1 MIAHPMN
8 GGLKSAAM
16 APYIPAR
23 GIQLQRQ
30 CVCGGSSGLTG
41 SCPEC
46 ETKKLVGQPLQTKL
60 RINEPGDEYE
70 QEADRVADQVMKMP
84 EPASEMD
91 TSKNSG
97 SALVQRNVGAND
109 AGPAAAPAIVQDVLS
124 SPGEPLNAETRA
136 FFEPRFGHD
145 FSRVRVHNDRHAA
158 ASARAVNALAYTVGA
173 DVSFGAG
180 QYRVNSTQ
188 GRRLLAH
195 ELTHVVQQSAAGSYR
210 APSLQRTASFVNG
223 SISETLNLADRVLN
237 GQSAGETDFVLNGS
251 TFTTVTTVNDGVK
264 ALHVP
269 RLGSS
274 ARGRRTRCWFA
285 SVPDN
290 EVSFAM
296 RILSPDPWSA
306 ATTKAAMGNLLP
318 GLSAACSGADAST
331 FTVNGSPTN
340 QDQRD
345 RTRAHE
351 QRHADDYQVI
361 LNDIIA
367 PWDKAVTEARA
378 KRKAVVDADKDQC
391 SAKLYGDAVGQNQRP
406 EDIVTAVIKNIN
418 DKAGLFHTSA
428 AGRNVRL
435 ANPAT
440 DRNCNT
446 VTMEAH

>member
-1 MIAHPMN
+1 MIAHTNPQQRSTVPLTFMP
-8 GGLKSAAM
+8 G
-16 APYIPAR
+16 PALL
-23 GIQLQRQ
+23 LQRK
-30 CVCGGSSGLTG
+30 CACGESSDLTG
-41 SCPEC
+41 SCSDC
-46 ETKKLVGQPLQTKL
+46 GKKKLVGQPLQRKL
-60 RINEPGDEYE
+60 RINEPGDRYE
-70 QEADRVADQVMKMP
+70 QEADRVADQVMRMA
-84 EPASEMD
+84 EPASESD
-91 TSKNSG
+91 ASKFSR
-97 SALVQRNVGAND
+97 SALVQRNVGANA
-109 AGPAAAPAIVQDVLS
+109 AGPAAAPAIVQDVVS
-124 SPGEPLNAETRA
+124 SPGEPLDAGTRA

-145 FSRVRVHNDRHAA
+145 FSRVRVHSDRHAA
-158 ASARAVNALAYTVGA
+158 ESARAVNALAYTVGP
-173 DVSFGAG
+173 DVAFGAG
-180 QYRVNSTQ
+180 QYRVNSTE

-210 APSLQRTASFVNG
+210 ASSLQRKAAFVNG
-223 SISETLNLADRVLN
+223 SISETLNLADRVLH
-237 GQSAGETDFVLNGS
+237 GQSAGATDFVLNGS
-251 TFTTVTTVNDGVK
+251 TFTTVNDGVK

-306 ATTKAAMGNLLP
+306 ATTKAALGNLLP
-318 GLSAACSGADAST
+318 GLSAACSGADPAT
-331 FTVNGSPTN
+331 FTVNGSPKN

-391 SAKLYGDAVGQNQRP
+391 SAKLYGEAVGQNQRP
-406 EDIVTAVIKNIN
+406 EDIVTAVIKTIN
-418 DKAGLFHTSA
+418 EKADLFHNSA

-446 VTMEAH
+446 VTAEAH

>member
-1 MIAHPMN
+1 MIAHTAAQLRSTTTSTFKPAP
-8 GGLKSAAM
+8 GLV
-16 APYIPAR
+16 
-23 GIQLQRQ
+23 LQRK
-30 CVCGGSSGLTG
+30 CACGGSSGLTG
-41 SCPEC
+41 SCTEC
-46 ETKKLVGQPLQTKL
+46 ETKKLLGQPLQEKL
-60 RINEPGDEYE
+60 RINEPGDQYE
-70 QEADRVADQVMKMP
+70 QEADRVADQVMRMK
-84 EPASEMD
+84 EPTSERD
-91 TSKNSG
+91 TSKNSR
-97 SALVQRNVGAND
+97 SALVQRNVGANA

-145 FSRVRVHNDRHAA
+145 FSRVRVHSDRHAA

-180 QYRVNSTQ
+180 QYRVNSTE

-223 SISETLNLADRVLN
+223 SISETLNLANRVLRS
-237 GQSAGETDFVLNGS
+237 QSAGETDFVLNGS
-251 TFTTVTTVNDGVK
+251 TFTTVNDGVK

-318 GLSAACSGADAST
+318 GLSAACSGADAAT
-331 FTVNGSPTN
+331 FTVNGSPKN

-406 EDIVTAVIKNIN
+406 VDIVTAVINNIN
-418 DKAGLFHTSA
+418 DKARLFHASA

-435 ANPAT
+435 ANPGT

-446 VTMEAH
+446 VTAEAH

>member
-1 MIAHPMN
+1 MIAHTAAQLRSTTTSTFKPAP
-8 GGLKSAAM
+8 GLV
-16 APYIPAR
+16 
-23 GIQLQRQ
+23 LQRKGA
-30 CVCGGSSGLTG
+30 CGGSSGLTG
-41 SCPEC
+41 SCTEC
-46 ETKKLVGQPLQTKL
+46 ETKKLLGQPLQEKL
-60 RINEPGDEYE
+60 RINEPGDQYE
-70 QEADRVADQVMKMP
+70 QEADRVADQVMRMK
-84 EPASEMD
+84 EPTSERD
-91 TSKNSG
+91 TSKNSR
-97 SALVQRNVGAND
+97 SALVQRNVGANA

-145 FSRVRVHNDRHAA
+145 FSRVRVHSDRHAA

-180 QYRVNSTQ
+180 QYRVNSTE

-223 SISETLNLADRVLN
+223 SISETLNLANRVLRS
-237 GQSAGETDFVLNGS
+237 QSAGETDFVLNGS
-251 TFTTVTTVNDGVK
+251 TFTTVNDGVK

-318 GLSAACSGADAST
+318 GLSAACSGADAAT
-331 FTVNGSPTN
+331 FTVNGSPKN

-406 EDIVTAVIKNIN
+406 EDIVTAVINNIN
-418 DKAGLFHTSA
+418 DKARLFHASA

-435 ANPAT
+435 ANPGT

-446 VTMEAH
+446 VTAEAH

>member
-1 MIAHPMN
+1 MPTFRPSRA
-8 GGLKSAAM
+8 
-16 APYIPAR
+16 
-23 GIQLQRQ
+23 IQLQRK
-30 CVCGGSSGLTG
+30 CACGGSSGLTG
-41 SCPEC
+41 SCTEC
-46 ETKKLVGQPLQTKL
+46 EKKKLVGQPLQTNL
-60 RINEPGDEYE
+60 AINDTGDAYE
-70 QEADRVADQVMKMP
+70 QEADRVAEQVMKMQ
-84 EPASEMD
+84 EPASETD
-91 TSKNSG
+91 TSKHSG
-97 SALVQRNVGAND
+97 SALVQRNVGANA
-109 AGPAAAPAIVQDVLS
+109 AGAAAAPAIVQHVLS

-145 FSRVRVHNDRHAA
+145 FSRVRVHSDRHAA

-180 QYRVNSTQ
+180 QYRVNSSE

-290 EVSFAM
+290 EVSYAM

-318 GLSAACSGADAST
+318 GLSAACSGADAAT
-331 FTVNGSPTN
+331 FTVNGSPKN

-406 EDIVTAVIKNIN
+406 EDIVTAVINNIN
-418 DKAGLFHTSA
+418 AKARLFHTSA

-446 VTMEAH
+446 VTTEAH

>member
-1 MIAHPMN
+1 MPTFRPSRA
-8 GGLKSAAM
+8 
-16 APYIPAR
+16 
-23 GIQLQRQ
+23 IQLQRK
-30 CVCGGSSGLTG
+30 CACGGSSGLTG

-46 ETKKLVGQPLQTKL
+46 ENKVLVGQSSQTKL
-60 RINEPGDEYE
+60 PINQAGDGYE
-70 QEADRVADQVMKMP
+70 QEADQVAEQVMRMT
-84 EPASEMD
+84 EPASARD
-91 TSKNSG
+91 TSKIST
-97 SALVQRNVGAND
+97 SALVQRNVGASA
-109 AGPAAAPAIVQDVLS
+109 AGPPAAAPAIVQDVLS

-145 FSRVRVHNDRHAA
+145 FSRVRVHSDRHAA

-210 APSLQRTASFVNG
+210 APRLQRTASFVNG
-223 SISETLNLADRVLN
+223 STSETLNLADRVLN

-251 TFTTVTTVNDGVK
+251 TFTPVTTVNDGVK

-274 ARGRRTRCWFA
+274 ASGRQTRCWFA

-318 GLSAACSGADAST
+318 GLSAACSGADAAT
-331 FTVNGSPTN
+331 FTVNGSPKN

-345 RTRAHE
+345 RTRVHE

-406 EDIVTAVIKNIN
+406 EDIVTAVINNIN
-418 DKAGLFHTSA
+418 AKARLFHNSA